1 MVHHS
6 SLLPV
11 KLDPHDPDFEDKI
24 RSWAFEAQ
32 CQMNELALRTR
43 ETVDE
48 SRELAAKI
56 DRLLD
61 RKLDRT

>member
-1 MVHHS
+1 MAHHS

-11 KLDPHDPDFEDKI
+11 KLDPHDPDFEGKS
-24 RSWAFEAQ
+24 RFWAFEAQ
-32 CQMNELALRTR
+32 SQMNELVLRTR

-48 SRELAAKI
+48 SRELVAKI

-61 RKLDRT
+61 RKMDRI